1 MTKATLNHFK
11 SWWQR
16 EVIDKGRSLEGKKHL
31 LAEIESDEDPSVYDI
46 TDENNSYEEDC
57 PEEYRDEIVAWL
69 REEYL

>member
-46 TDENNSYEEDC
+46 TDEMIEFIKEEIAK
-57 PEEYRDEIVAWL
+57 EENAE
-69 REEYL
+69 